1 MNRLDWEK
9 ITAWEEFFNTLVDY
23 INIPGPN
30 VMIYYFEPSTTP
42 GCTYTVKGKFTEVN
56 DILELYRNK
65 KDKRLVLINYIP
77 PLEVDKKYNN
87 NIFPFILKKS
97 YSNFIITTDIQF
109 DYGSKDN

>member
-87 NIFPFILKKS
+87 IFPFILS
-97 YSNFIITTDIQF
+97 ARFYSC
-109 DYGSKDN
+109 

>member
-87 NIFPFILKKS
+87 IFPFILKKS

>member
-9 ITAWEEFFNTLVDY
+9 ITTWEEFFNTLVDY
-23 INIPGPN
+23 INVPGPN

-87 NIFPFILKKS
+87 IFPFTIKKS